1 MDFINTID
9 PFVLV
14 MFTVTF
20 NWLMTLVGASLV
32 WFVKEENEKLVCIAL
47 GCSAGIIIAASFFYL
62 LLPAKELL
70 ALYSPWHLIIIP
82 LGFICGVLILRLC
95 NRLFPHE
102 IVIPYQKNEV
112 DTKRN
117 SKNKLLMLAMAMHN
131 IPEGIAVG
139 ISIAGAMH
147 SHYLPALALAIGISI
162 QNLAEGMAI
171 SLSMHHGEISKF
183 KAMIDGQLPGIVEI
197 PCGFLGYIFATK
209 MPHMLPFFL
218 SLSAGAMMFIC
229 IEELVPKANRR
240 GNIDIS
246 TISCIAGFLIIV
258 TLDILFS

>member
-1 MDFINTID
+1 
-9 PFVLV
+9 
-14 MFTVTF
+14 MFAVTF

-47 GCSAGIIIAASFFYL
+47 GSSAGIIIAASFFYL

-70 ALYSPWHLIIIP
+70 ALYSPWHIIIIP

-95 NRLFPHE
+95 NRLLPHV
-102 IVIPYQKNEV
+102 IIPYQKKET
-112 DTKRN
+112 DTKRG
-117 SKNKLLMLAMAMHN
+117 SKNNHLMLAMAMHN
-131 IPEGIAVG
+131 IPEGMAVG

-162 QNLAEGMAI
+162 QNLAKGMAI
-171 SLSMHHGEISKF
+171 SLSMYHGEKSKF
-183 KAMIDGQLPGIVEI
+183 KAMVDGQLPGMVEV
-197 PCGFLGYIFATK
+197 PCGLFGYIFAIRI
-209 MPHMLPFFL
+209 PHTLPFLL

-240 GNIDIS
+240 GNIDIC
-246 TISCIAGFLIIV
+246 TISCIAGFLIVV